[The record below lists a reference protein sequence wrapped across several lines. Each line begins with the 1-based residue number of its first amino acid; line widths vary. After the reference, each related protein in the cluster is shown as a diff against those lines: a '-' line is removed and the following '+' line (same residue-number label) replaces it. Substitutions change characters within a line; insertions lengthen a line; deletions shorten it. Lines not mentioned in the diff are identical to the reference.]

1 MKDIARR
8 RGKRFLVQKHSSV
21 SARTKCYYNIDSA
34 HFCVIPDIDRLWSR
48 HSCETGKGVDH
59 SSELVTGKICG
70 IEIFEHPALV
80 LPVRCQ
86 VATHRHRARHVELR
100 QERYRA
106 LRPGESRHGLTPS
119 HLADPSSLL
128 TPCLAGNL
136 SAPPL
141 LHNRSSRHGWI

>member
-48 HSCETGKGVDH
+48 HSCETGECVDH

-70 IEIFEHPALV
+70 IKKCEHPLWYC
-80 LPVRCQ
+80 LS
-86 VATHRHRARHVELR
+86 VAKW
-100 QERYRA
+100 
-106 LRPGESRHGLTPS
+106 
-119 HLADPSSLL
+119 LL
-128 TPCLAGNL
+128 TDIVQGMSNFVRNAAVRYDLVKVVTG
-136 SAPPL
+136 
-141 LHNRSSRHGWI
+141 